1 VWSGGINGDLR
12 LCFLES
18 ECNEDQGVKAEQV
31 TCKKGL
37 LKNEGVTIVCT
48 PE

>member
-1 VWSGGINGDLR
+1 MWSGGINGDLR

-18 ECNEDQGVKAEQV
+18 ECNEDQGVKAEQA
-31 TCKKGL
+31 TCKKCL
-37 LKNEGVTIVCT
+37 LKNEGVMIVRT